1 MMRYR
6 WTVLTM
12 AAAATVLTVAGCNP
26 DDEPSAVT
34 STPTVVTT
42 TTVAS
47 DTATSAASGADQQ
60 SGGATRASGD
70 GAQMTATSTLPPGHG
85 TGASAY
91 VGEWTRHASHLELGA
106 DQAGTLVMGSG
117 AVNVEKWTIT
127 WSPQGRGIV
136 ITVGDQVSKTG
147 DGVGDISKGETVT
160 AELSSGANNGTT
172 LLTKG
177 LGDTGGPLTWC
188 NSSSAGT
195 PACGA

>member
-6 WTVLTM
+6 WAVLTM

-34 STPTVVTT
+34 STPTIVTT
-42 TTVAS
+42 TTVVES
-47 DTATSAASGADQQ
+47 DTAASATGGEQ
-60 SGGATRASGD
+60 SGGATRASGE
-70 GAQMTATSTLPPGHG
+70 MTATSTLPPGHG

-127 WSPQGRGIV
+127 WAPQGRGIV